1 MAGYEFSHKWRRED
15 FFLRVDDSHEQ
26 VQINLGPN
34 VGDMTIGYDPPRRG
48 RVIPM
53 AVHQDEAYEDVKMAD
68 HEADLLNGQS
78 PKAA

>member
-1 MAGYEFSHKWRRED
+1 MLKID
-15 FFLRVDDSHEQ
+15 MNK

-53 AVHQDEAYEDVKMAD
+53 AVHLDKAHEYVKVAVHEVGLLRGPNREAA
-68 HEADLLNGQS
+68 
-78 PKAA
+78 